1 MCAFACLVSLVLSAP
16 PLPLYSHSTL
26 SILVHISL
34 LAYRVAGTLLEAVG
48 GTAWD
53 PADDRGL
60 LLPSGEGFVFGL
72 LQRIPP
78 GVYEFKVPLNKKAVD
93 GGLCL
98 PADTKRTRAL
108 VGARHGGR
116 ISLL

>member
-1 MCAFACLVSLVLSAP
+1 MFECS

-78 GVYEFKVPLNKKAVD
+78 GVYEFKVPLKRLWMEVSA
-93 GGLCL
+93 CL
-98 PADTKRTRAL
+98 RIQRERAP
-108 VGARHGGR
+108 
-116 ISLL
+116 